1 MAGQESER
9 EPFAA
14 GPVTGDLAVQE
25 ELAEQARHLGQQ
37 HRAAAITPFGD
48 ARHVS
53 WDEGSARL
61 LTALGATS
69 PTTED
74 NAPGR
79 YRAVDAYCDALE
91 ARETGDAGPGS

>member
-1 MAGQESER
+1 MAGQEGER

-14 GPVTGDLAVQE
+14 GPVADGLTVHE
-25 ELAEQARHLGQQ
+25 ELAKEARHLGQQ

-48 ARHVS
+48 AHHVS
-53 WDEGSARL
+53 WEEGSARL

-91 ARETGDAGPGS
+91 ARETGDIEPGS